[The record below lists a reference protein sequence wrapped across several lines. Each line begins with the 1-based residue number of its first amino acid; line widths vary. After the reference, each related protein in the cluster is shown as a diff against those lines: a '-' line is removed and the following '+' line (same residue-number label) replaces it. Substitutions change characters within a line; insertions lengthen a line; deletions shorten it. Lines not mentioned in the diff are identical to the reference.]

1 MFVVIKCN
9 VVFKPLNSI
18 YNISKFYSFFI
29 FSISLLERIFNLLK
43 MNNDMSNISS
53 NMNSSIQSQSKQI
66 IKSLSLRKKYKYSIY
81 LIETSQILPQKLLN
95 FLPNILI

>member
-1 MFVVIKCN
+1 MLFFIY
-9 VVFKPLNSI
+9 LNSI

-81 LIETSQILPQKLLN
+81 LIET
-95 FLPNILI
+95 